1 MQKKKVVTIFSDWI
15 KSLERQGV
23 KLYEIADVID
33 VTYQTVQCYR
43 DRNNFPTVKNL
54 IRLSEHYDISIE
66 DMLYY
71 PESTHIRLTESEN
84 MFLEYF
90 RNLSEREQ
98 AELLDYLKSAAEKQK
113 KSCTA
118 NCRTAKDAERD

>member
-98 AELLDYLKSAAEKQK
+98 AELLDYLTSAAEKQK

-118 NCRTAKDAERD
+118 NCRTDKDAERD